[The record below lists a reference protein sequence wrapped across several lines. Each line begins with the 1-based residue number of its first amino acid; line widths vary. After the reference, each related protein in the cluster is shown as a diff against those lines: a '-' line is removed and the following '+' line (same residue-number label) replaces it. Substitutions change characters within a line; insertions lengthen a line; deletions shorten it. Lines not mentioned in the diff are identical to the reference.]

1 MAKQSWPPLQKE
13 CLQKSK
19 ISFIMKWCGMS
30 LPLFALVCC
39 LHPGLP
45 LDCCEQFGGCRQYIL
60 FPCKTLPQ
68 EKLLTVKVY
77 HILGKLQEK
86 FSMWLQK
93 REKKETKTMKKQHS
107 GAAFYVQFMD
117 AAANRWAARHE
128 CHCSFPASA
137 DPEWARFFHSYLWY
151 APEDEAHVQRS
162 PGRSCPL

>member
-86 FSMWLQK
+86 FSM
-93 REKKETKTMKKQHS
+93 
-107 GAAFYVQFMD
+107 
-117 AAANRWAARHE
+117 
-128 CHCSFPASA
+128 
-137 DPEWARFFHSYLWY
+137 
-151 APEDEAHVQRS
+151 
-162 PGRSCPL
+162 